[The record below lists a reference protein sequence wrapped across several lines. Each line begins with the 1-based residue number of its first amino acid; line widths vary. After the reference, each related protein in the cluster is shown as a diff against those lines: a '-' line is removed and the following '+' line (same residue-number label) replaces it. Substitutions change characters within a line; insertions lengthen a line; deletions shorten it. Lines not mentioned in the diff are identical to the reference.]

1 MLPLAITQPHECGHG
16 AFYNF
21 LTNPV
26 GTYPPQGG
34 TSPFLWRRKYET
46 EPLLEQ
52 EMKQKELHKIDAEIA
67 KLIAESAKLN
77 AETRWY
83 PILVVTGMFA
93 AIGTVMAVVIKF
105 L

>member
-1 MLPLAITQPHECGHG
+1 M
-16 AFYNF
+16 
-21 LTNPV
+21 
-26 GTYPPQGG
+26 
-34 TSPFLWRRKYET
+34 KT

>member
-1 MLPLAITQPHECGHG
+1 
-16 AFYNF
+16 
-21 LTNPV
+21 
-26 GTYPPQGG
+26 
-34 TSPFLWRRKYET
+34 
-46 EPLLEQ
+46 
-52 EMKQKELHKIDAEIA
+52 MKQKELHKIDAEIA